1 MPVTD
6 LMVIAQ
12 ALKVPPVTIL
22 FPNLPNGEVVLVP
35 STLRP
40 TALDSL
46 LWFTGEV
53 ALLPARFERFVRL
66 DSDGNVQE
74 GPPETMYAGIGG
86 LIAGGE
92 ASSTQS
98 KILNASRDLV
108 KAWRELRDSFSALTD
123 PHHPHY
129 ELPDDVKNSRYN
141 NASSRIDEL
150 SKIIESLGGDMTN
163 WEEQTPKESRGGH

>member
-46 LWFTGEV
+46 RWFTGEV
-53 ALLPARFERFVRL
+53 SLLPARFKRFVAL

-74 GPPETMYAGIGG
+74 GPPVTMYAGIGG
-86 LIAGGE
+86 IRGE
-92 ASSTQS
+92 GPSSAQS
-98 KILNASRDLV
+98 KILNASRDLA
-108 KAWRELRDSFSALTD
+108 KAWSELRDSFSALTD
-123 PHHPHY
+123 PHHPHS

-141 NASSRIDEL
+141 NAASRIDEL
-150 SKIIESLGGDMTN
+150 TKIIESLGGDMTN
-163 WEEQTPKESRGGH
+163 WEEQTSKDPHGDN